1 MFESYINHIDGLQP
15 ILKFQSTK
23 TCPPFWYNMQEKTV
37 KTVKVNQKLLDEDN
51 KHGDDDVTDLLLLVY
66 FSSSF
71 PVETEINDKA

>member
-1 MFESYINHIDGLQP
+1 
-15 ILKFQSTK
+15 
-23 TCPPFWYNMQEKTV
+23 MQEKTV
-37 KTVKVNQKLLDEDN
+37 KTVKVNQKLLDKDN